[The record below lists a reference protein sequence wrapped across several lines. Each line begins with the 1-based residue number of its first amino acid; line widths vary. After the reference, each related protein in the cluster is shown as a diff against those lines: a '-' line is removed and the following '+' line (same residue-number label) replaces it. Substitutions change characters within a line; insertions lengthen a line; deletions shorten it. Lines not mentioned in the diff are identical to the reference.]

1 LNIPCSQESFVDG
14 PLELY
19 SKSSDYGASPEQ
31 RAVGKVAEEEEQMYP
46 QRMVRQTL
54 RLGLVVTLVALALG
68 ACGGGVAKDRAEEA
82 ATIKT
87 LAGGWGTHLGDG
99 GLAMAAGF
107 CGSNDVALD
116 VSGNL
121 YISDGD
127 LLQRTR
133 RSHRSEAE
141 P

>member
-1 LNIPCSQESFVDG
+1 MDG

-68 ACGGGVAKDRAEEA
+68 ACGGGVKDRAGEA

-87 LAGGWGTHLGDG
+87 LAGDWGTHLGDG
-99 GLAMAAGF
+99 GLTMAAGF

-133 RSHRSEAE
+133 RSHRSEGE

>member
-1 LNIPCSQESFVDG
+1 MDG

-19 SKSSDYGASPEQ
+19 SKSSDHGASPEQ

-46 QRMVRQTL
+46 QRMVRQAL

-87 LAGGWGTHLGDG
+87 LEGGWGTHLGDG

-121 YISDGD
+121 YISDGGPIAAD
-127 LLQRTR
+127 PAVAPFGR
-133 RSHRSEAE
+133 
-141 P
+141 

>member
-1 LNIPCSQESFVDG
+1 
-14 PLELY
+14 
-19 SKSSDYGASPEQ
+19 
-31 RAVGKVAEEEEQMYP
+31 M
-46 QRMVRQTL
+46 
-54 RLGLVVTLVALALG
+54 VTLVALALG
-68 ACGGGVAKDRAEEA
+68 ACGGGGAKNRAEEA
-82 ATIKT
+82 TTIKT
-87 LAGGWGTHLGDG
+87 LAGDWGTHLGDG

-133 RSHRSEAE
+133 QSHRSEGE

>member
-1 LNIPCSQESFVDG
+1 MDG

-19 SKSSDYGASPEQ
+19 SKSSDHGASPEQ

-46 QRMVRQTL
+46 QRMVRQAL

-68 ACGGGVAKDRAEEA
+68 ACGGGGAKDRAGEA

-87 LAGGWGTHLGDG
+87 LAGDWGTHLGDG

-121 YISDGD
+121 YISGGD

-133 RSHRSEAE
+133 RSHRSEGE

>member
-19 SKSSDYGASPEQ
+19 SKSSDYGASPER
-31 RAVGKVAEEEEQMYP
+31 RAVGKVAEEEQMYP
-46 QRMVRQTL
+46 QRMVRQAL

-68 ACGGGVAKDRAEEA
+68 ACGGGGAKDRAEEA

-87 LAGGWGTHLGDG
+87 LAGDWGTHLGDG

-133 RSHRSEAE
+133 RSHRSEGE

>member
-1 LNIPCSQESFVDG
+1 MDG

-19 SKSSDYGASPEQ
+19 SKNSDHGASPEQ
-31 RAVGKVAEEEEQMYP
+31 RAVGKVAEEEQMYP
-46 QRMVRQTL
+46 QRMVRQAL
-54 RLGLVVTLVALALG
+54 RLGLVVTLVAWALG
-68 ACGGGVAKDRAEEA
+68 ACGGGGAKDRAGEA

-99 GLAMAAGF
+99 GLAMAARF

-121 YISDGD
+121 YISDGGD

-133 RSHRSEAE
+133 RSHRSEGE

>member
-1 LNIPCSQESFVDG
+1 MDG

-19 SKSSDYGASPEQ
+19 SKSSDHGASPEQ

-46 QRMVRQTL
+46 QRMVRQAL
-54 RLGLVVTLVALALG
+54 SLGLVVTLVVLALG
-68 ACGGGVAKDRAEEA
+68 ACGGGGAKDRAGEA

-87 LAGGWGTHLGDG
+87 LAGDWGTHLGDG
-99 GLAMAAGF
+99 GLAIAAGF

-133 RSHRSEAE
+133 RSHRSEGE